1 LCADNQICRNSECSN
16 PDVTYNT
23 YLQAAI
29 KLNGDFIRV
38 PKPMYF
44 TDVYMGV
51 WNEFDLSQHPSVN
64 LDNKI
69 YMIPCNIPGPY
80 YIGDYSSKNFGD
92 SKTVKRKLKII
103 KDAGLYPAIHILSR
117 DLIAQ
122 NGQIYQLQQW
132 NDYGANVNGKMLYS
146 YDLFNELY
154 KPILEEMH
162 LPYILILDMWAFGYF
177 VPDENIPKDTFNHL
191 YWDEME
197 RMFGQINNVPDGAT
211 DMHIRFKDYSQNS
224 GNSAYRKGIYLM
236 TVNRDT
242 ALCGGNGSDNI
253 RTQFIKSAGLP
264 GGTGMNP
271 YTRHNIGLN
280 DYFWIMWYSYTPD
293 VRNCPEV
300 GTSIGSWNIV
310 NTNQISSPNFE
321 EAQNQDKWTESV
333 DNLGPRYFYG
343 YLTHINRGGEHLMIS
358 GTETETQFLNYYA
371 RDKGMV
377 FTGIWDEY
385 AEAIVLEPS
394 VNTKI

>member
-1 LCADNQICRNSECSN
+1 MKKVFISIILITSSFCILSCFPNKAHAEVNNLCGVYDPTSGNILEDSTLCADNQICRNSECSN

-333 DNLGPRYFYG
+333 DNLGPRYF
-343 YLTHINRGGEHLMIS
+343 T
-358 GTETETQFLNYYA
+358 
-371 RDKGMV
+371 
-377 FTGIWDEY
+377 
-385 AEAIVLEPS
+385 AI
-394 VNTKI
+394 